1 MATIVKAT
9 VKDAKL
15 LANIGKTSFIE
26 SHSSSASEETIFEYV
41 YFKFTDKVLEDEL
54 KDPRNIYYIIY
65 HDKKAVGYSKTIFN
79 CSDVNVPFENVTKL
93 ERLYLLEAFHNLKLG
108 LELFNFNIQESKK
121 HNQAGIWLFTW
132 TENKK
137 AINFYT
143 KAGFKI
149 IGNFDFKITET
160 HYNPNHQMLL
170 TY

>member
-9 VKDAKL
+9 TKDAEL
-15 LANIGKTSFIE
+15 LAYIGKTSFIE
-26 SHSSSASEETIFEYV
+26 SHGSSASEETITEYV
-41 YFKFTDKVLEDEL
+41 DLKFIKKVFEDEL
-54 KDPRNIYYIIY
+54 KEPKNIYNIIY
-65 HDKKAVGYSKTIFN
+65 HGEKGVGYSKIIFN
-79 CSDVNVPFENVTKL
+79 VSNSNVPFQNVTKL
-93 ERLYLLEAFHNLKLG
+93 ERFYVLHEFHDLKLG

-121 HNQAGIWLFTW
+121 NNQAGVWLFTW

-149 IGNFDFKITET
+149 IGNYDFKITDT
-160 HYNPNHQMLL
+160 HYNPNYQMLL

>member
-9 VKDAKL
+9 TKDAQL

-26 SHSSSASEETIFEYV
+26 SHGSSASEETITEYV
-41 YFKFTDKVLEDEL
+41 TLKFTKKVLEDEL
-54 KDPRNIYYIIY
+54 KDPSNIYHIIY
-65 HDKKAVGYSKTIFN
+65 HCKKAIGYSKIIFN
-79 CSDVNVPFENVTKL
+79 ASNSNVPFENVTKL
-93 ERLYLLEAFHNLKLG
+93 ERFYVLQEFHDLKLG
-108 LELFNFNIQESKK
+108 LELFNFIIQESKK

-143 KAGFKI
+143 KAEFKI
-149 IGNFDFKITET
+149 IGNFDFKISDT
-160 HYNPNHQMLL
+160 HYNPNYQMLL